1 MTDHHNLITNTI
13 ITALGDPLQST
24 WRYKS
29 AWDLNHEIPLIRCS
43 PNVSCAH
50 ILFICICTGAAFRP
64 GFAHMKDKNSFQP
77 HVGAHV
83 RRSCAL
89 STTTTKPFGQSY
101 GSSRPQLRSSP
112 SCCSCG
118 SLNGKRV
125 RFSPQKMPEVPSGAA
140 EVSRK
145 RGAEPGALPEHVP
158 ERKKACWGILISQG
172 RCSTV
177 QDFSL
182 GQKQFMVQG
191 KGRHE

>member
-1 MTDHHNLITNTI
+1 M
-13 ITALGDPLQST
+13 QST
-24 WRYKS
+24 RRYKS
-29 AWDLNHEIPLIRCS
+29 ASVWVLMNEIPLIRCS
-43 PNVSCAH
+43 PNVPRGH
-50 ILFICICTGAAFRP
+50 ILFICMYTGAACRP
-64 GFAHMKDKNSFQP
+64 GFVHLKDKNSFRP

-101 GSSRPQLRSSP
+101 RSSRPQLSFSP

-177 QDFSL
+177 LDFSL
-182 GQKQFMVQG
+182 GKKQFMVQG
-191 KGRHE
+191 KGRHESLGR